1 MRDARIDKSNLYI
14 ALYLRGTSEELRD
27 CTLRGKRTLNPFN
40 IGSAT
45 EHLRSSSF
53 VNCILSNWLLLS
65 LGIFPLSVHARNDI
79 SSADAFAM
87 VKILNPVSIAWVTQ
101 PPEEVYV
108 NRQWNASVLVDG
120 TNVTVIINFG
130 DGTEPKEAFFK
141 SDQHNKVMNFLH
153 KWVSPTLFFVL
164 FATKL
169 KTPFF
174 YVHLSSR
181 CLRRWRV
188 KRRFDNLSRLMR
200 SWNCHLTQDKWKK
213 KKTKAKVFHCDSV
226 IKIALY

>member
-1 MRDARIDKSNLYI
+1 MTPFKWFLRKLYVWIFFCYSYTTSGYKVVTVEAKNNISANPAQLNYSTNVI
-14 ALYLRGTSEELRD
+14 A
-27 CTLRGKRTLNPFN
+27 
-40 IGSAT
+40 
-45 EHLRSSSF
+45 
-53 VNCILSNWLLLS
+53 
-65 LGIFPLSVHARNDI
+65 
-79 SSADAFAM
+79 
-87 VKILNPVSIAWVTQ
+87 ILNPVSIAWVTK
-101 PPEEVYV
+101 PPKEVHT
-108 NRQWNASVLVDG
+108 NGQWNASVLVNG
-120 TNVTVIINFG
+120 TDVTVIIKFG

-141 SDQHNKVMNFLH
+141 SDQHNKVMNFSH

-174 YVHLSSR
+174 YLDLSSL

-213 KKTKAKVFHCDSV
+213 KQRQKCFITILS
-226 IKIALY
+226 